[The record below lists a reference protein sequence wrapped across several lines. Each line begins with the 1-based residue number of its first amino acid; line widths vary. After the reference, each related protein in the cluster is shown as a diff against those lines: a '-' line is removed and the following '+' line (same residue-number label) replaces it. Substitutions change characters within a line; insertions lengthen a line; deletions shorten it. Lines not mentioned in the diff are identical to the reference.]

1 MLAPTSIV
9 ISVRR
14 NRATQTGFAVC
25 TDLRRPSARAP
36 ESAALFALFLTKT
49 NITLALGVV
58 EREGE
63 KEREGK
69 RGANDDNS
77 GTLHELATSTLS

>member
-1 MLAPTSIV
+1 MSGEIERHKLAL
-9 ISVRR
+9 
-14 NRATQTGFAVC
+14 QFAPIC
-25 TDLRRPSARAP
+25 AAGAP
-36 ESAALFALFLTKT
+36 ALFALFALFLTKT
-49 NITLALGVV
+49 NITLALGVG

>member
-1 MLAPTSIV
+1 MSGEIERHKLAL
-9 ISVRR
+9 
-14 NRATQTGFAVC
+14 QFAPIC
-25 TDLRRPSARAP
+25 AAGAP
-36 ESAALFALFLTKT
+36 ALFALFLTKT
-49 NITLALGVV
+49 NITLALGVG